1 MTTAPESLVA
11 FHCPLAGHLT
21 GPIWRPDEHEVDRW
35 CRLVRSAGGECD
47 AGDLRLPTRGP
58 RREDVV
64 LHPGAASAARRWP
77 APRWAW
83 LAHRLVTAGR
93 RVIITGGTGEDE
105 LCAAVAVA
113 AQRLSP
119 DHNLDIQ
126 VRGGTLSLNALAD
139 VVGRAALLVSGDT
152 GVAHLATAFGTRS
165 VLLFG
170 PTPPASWGPAIDRDL
185 HTVLWHGQQ
194 AAPGDPHGTR
204 IDPALD
210 AITVGEVLAA
220 AESQLAQTMPDA
232 AGRGRTNR
240 PSGPVRQAS

>member
-1 MTTAPESLVA
+1 
-11 FHCPLAGHLT
+11 
-21 GPIWRPDEHEVDRW
+21 
-35 CRLVRSAGGECD
+35 
-47 AGDLRLPTRGP
+47 
-58 RREDVV
+58 
-64 LHPGAASAARRWP
+64 
-77 APRWAW
+77 
-83 LAHRLVTAGR
+83 
-93 RVIITGGTGEDE
+93 
-105 LCAAVAVA
+105 
-113 AQRLSP
+113 
-119 DHNLDIQ
+119 
-126 VRGGTLSLNALAD
+126 LAD
-139 VVGRAALLVSGDT
+139 VVGRAALMVSGDT

-232 AGRGRTNR
+232 AARGRTNR
-240 PSGPVRQAS
+240 PSDSARQAS